1 MKKRFVIGYILLNIG
16 IIMGAILV
24 IINLIQNIILKF
36 NPEAFYAGVPIGT
49 GLTWLL
55 FIIPGSILV
64 RKHEQLFKTI
74 IGAIITLLGLGIIL
88 ILVAVFLSGQDPGH
102 AALPIHPLVL
112 FLTPVILPLVLLY
125 LTPGILLISNI
136 KSLFIIGYEFLISGI
151 IGAIVSAFIYIQT
164 FLSPPTG
171 SIGAEWEAGFAFLFY
186 KFWSIVIILGSI
198 MVIKHRFF
206 VKKLFAI
213 IVILLGIIPQIL
225 VFVGLLAERLRE
237 FERLRGR
244 HPALPIGPEPE
255 LILFMLGDEMR
266 VPLLLIPFVLY
277 LVPGI
282 LLLKSSKQNRSG

>member
-16 IIMGAILV
+16 IIIGAISV

-36 NPEAFYAGVPIGT
+36 YPEAFYTGVFIGT
-49 GLTWLL
+49 GFTWLL

-74 IGAIITLLGLGIIL
+74 IGTIITLLGIIL
-88 ILVAVFLSGQDPGH
+88 ILVAVSLSGED
-102 AALPIHPLVL
+102 AVL
-112 FLTPVILPLVLLY
+112 LILPLVLLY

-151 IGAIVSAFIYIQT
+151 IGAIVLAFIYINT
-164 FLSPPTG
+164 LLSPPAG
-171 SIGAEWEAGFAFLFY
+171 GDLIGAALGAGFAFLFY
-186 KFWSIVIILGSI
+186 TGWSIVIILCSI
-198 MVIKHRFF
+198 MVIEHRFF

-213 IVILLGIIPQIL
+213 IVILLGIIPQIV

-237 FERLRGR
+237 FERWGGR
-244 HPALPIGPEPE
+244 LSARPIGPEPE
-255 LILFMLGDEMR
+255 LLIFFMLGDEMR

-277 LVPGI
+277 LIPVI